1 MFEDPLA
8 SVLKEDNQILDKKK
22 TPSFYRRKSVSFLE
36 VETLNTRNRI
46 MSDTN
51 CHEIIS
57 EKCKHGGGIDHDGVK
72 VSTSCCVELDMIKID
87 ERQGQ
92 NRIDENIEDP
102 ILLDDTYKHI
112 PGKENVSLKTSLA
125 DSEKLEN
132 GRKNNVLSDSI
143 ALNNLDFHNKKD
155 KPAFIDLKENMI
167 NSQNV
172 KFTQSDTI
180 INKSCHS
187 DDDMAIPDSGCSA
200 TSVGAPLT
208 TPLLLD
214 TTRRMTSQNSTG
226 KLFQEYFYISKHFT
240 IH

>member
-36 VETLNTRNRI
+36 VETLNNRNRI

-57 EKCKHGGGIDHDGVK
+57 EKCNHDGVK
-72 VSTSCCVELDMIKID
+72 ASTSCCVELDMIKID
-87 ERQGQ
+87 EGQGK
-92 NRIDENIEDP
+92 NRIDKNIEDP
-102 ILLDDTYKHI
+102 LLLDDIYKHI
-112 PGKENVSLKTSLA
+112 PGQENVNLKISFA

-200 TSVGAPLT
+200 TSVGASLT
-208 TPLLLD
+208 APLLLD